1 MLDLRLVLL
10 LAIAGIGVG
19 SAKQHKPKPDWY
31 TRNRNTV
38 QAIYNL
44 TVYPNNLVIFSGDIP
59 PGLFNENATG
69 RIDPV
74 GDFFGFQDSVEYF
87 FGLAPTPTGQAPNGV
102 FSSADVVEFV
112 SGCPQVA
119 ASTVYFTD
127 RTLNA
132 DNTTGEL
139 VSMLKQVAFW
149 HFDDDGA
156 VLDYDAW
163 IPNIPKQVNLTQ
175 PGFFT
180 PQGMNITLNTLC
192 AAQASTCV
200 GANQVYTSP
209 EQCYEI
215 LSQRDFGDWDEVW
228 GDNVICRTLHV
239 RLALIRPEVHCP
251 HVGPTGGGK
260 CVYADY
266 VQAYF
271 SNDTQ
276 VFGPSGPGTF
286 TCDTYED

>member
-1 MLDLRLVLL
+1 
-10 LAIAGIGVG
+10 
-19 SAKQHKPKPDWY
+19 
-31 TRNRNTV
+31 
-38 QAIYNL
+38 
-44 TVYPNNLVIFSGDIP
+44 
-59 PGLFNENATG
+59 
-69 RIDPV
+69 
-74 GDFFGFQDSVEYF
+74 
-87 FGLAPTPTGQAPNGV
+87 
-102 FSSADVVEFV
+102 
-112 SGCPQVA
+112 
-119 ASTVYFTD
+119 
-127 RTLNA
+127 
-132 DNTTGEL
+132 
-139 VSMLKQVAFW
+139 MLKQVAFW

-180 PQGMNITLNTLC
+180 PKGMNNTLNTLC

-266 VQAYF
+266 VQVGSFHKLRVRSEINLKAYF
-271 SNDTQ
+271 ANDTQ
-276 VFGPSGPGTF
+276 VFGPFGPGTF